1 MPAALLSG
9 VNHLLSPHRSEPRIK
24 ALTLVHTLPIRQHGR
39 QLGIGITEG
48 SEQWLF
54 CGRGFGGLAKGT
66 PSPVQL
72 HEEVV
77 ELDFSAL
84 KTKLI

>member
-1 MPAALLSG
+1 MDHFLGPD
-9 VNHLLSPHRSEPRIK
+9 RSEPRIK
-24 ALTLVHTLPIRQHGR
+24 ALTLVHTLPIREHGR

-48 SEQWLF
+48 SERWLF
-54 CGRGFGGLAKGT
+54 CGGGFGVSAKGT

-77 ELDFSAL
+77 EMDFSAL